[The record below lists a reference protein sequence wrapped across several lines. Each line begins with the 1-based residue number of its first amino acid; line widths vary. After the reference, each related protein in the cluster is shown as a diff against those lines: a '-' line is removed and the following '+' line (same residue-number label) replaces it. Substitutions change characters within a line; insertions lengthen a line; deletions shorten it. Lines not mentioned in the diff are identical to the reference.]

1 MPEGSGWERDPF
13 SGDVADGVMYGR
25 GTLDDKGP
33 TMSAFYAM
41 KALKDCGCEP
51 RRKIRMIIGLDEET
65 GSSGMEKYKEKVK
78 MPDFAIVPDSDF
90 PLVHGEKG
98 IDVYKRQSY
107 DIALAVFCSYVAA
120 FFRSV
125 ELSRC
130 V

>member
-1 MPEGSGWERDPF
+1 
-13 SGDVADGVMYGR
+13 MYGR

-98 IDVYKRQSY
+98 IMIFDMVKR
-107 DIALAVFCSYVAA
+107 
-120 FFRSV
+120 
-125 ELSRC
+125 LSRSDKKGISLKSSRRNSC
-130 V
+130 KYGS